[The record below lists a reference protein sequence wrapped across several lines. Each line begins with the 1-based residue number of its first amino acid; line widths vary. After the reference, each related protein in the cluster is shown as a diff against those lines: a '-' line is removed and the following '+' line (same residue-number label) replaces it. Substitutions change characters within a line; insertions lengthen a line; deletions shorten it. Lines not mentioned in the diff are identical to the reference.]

1 MKHITF
7 YLDFVSPFA
16 WLAFEQLPQALMGH
30 SYSVTYQ
37 PILLPALLKHHGQ
50 LGPADIVPKRDWTLR
65 QVQWLA
71 RTYGHDLQMPAS
83 HPFNPLPLLR
93 LAVACQAQGT
103 PNRYVVETLFKHVWL
118 GGAEAADPVRLQ
130 ALTEQLNPPRP
141 PDSDAVKAELKAHT
155 DKAIA
160 LGVFGVPT
168 YRVDD
173 QLFWG
178 FDALPMLQAYLSGD
192 ALLETESH
200 AAAHVAPG
208 VRRSPVSL

>member
-7 YLDFVSPFA
+7 YLDFISPLA

-30 SYSVTYQ
+30 SYSVMYQ
-37 PILLPALLKHHGQ
+37 PILFPALLKHHG
-50 LGPADIVPKRDWTLR
+50 
-65 QVQWLA
+65 
-71 RTYGHDLQMPAS
+71 HDLPRPAS
-83 HPFNPLPLLR
+83 HPFNSLALLQ

-130 ALTEQLNPPRP
+130 ALTEQLNPPRS
-141 PDSDAVKAELKAHT
+141 PDSDEVKAQLTAHT

-160 LGVFGVPT
+160 LGVVDVPT
-168 YRVDD
+168 WRVDD

-178 FDALPMLQAYLSGD
+178 FDALPMLQAYLSCCRP
-192 ALLETESH
+192 SH
-200 AAAHVAPG
+200 
-208 VRRSPVSL
+208 SK